1 MITHRNYISNCLQ
14 YTFISSLFPDIEA
27 RTARAKWLCY
37 LPLYHAMAQTIFLSC
52 GVIRQIPI
60 YIMAKFD
67 FVQMLENVQK
77 YKITELSLVPPIAV
91 MLAKHPIVKKYDLSS
106 VESIG
111 CGAAPL
117 GSEASRELEK
127 VWNGRLNLKQGW
139 GMTE

>member
-1 MITHRNYISNCLQ
+1 
-14 YTFISSLFPDIEA
+14 
-27 RTARAKWLCY
+27 
-37 LPLYHAMAQTIFLSC
+37 
-52 GVIRQIPI
+52 
-60 YIMAKFD
+60 MAKFD

-77 YKITELSLVPPIAV
+77 YKITDLSLVPPIAV

-106 VESIG
+106 VDSIG

-127 VWNGRLNLKQGW
+127 VWDGRLNLKQGW